1 MLPNTRY
8 KRLPHHK
15 YDVNG
20 FALLKMTALYGANA
34 AGKSNLVKAMSLL
47 IDIVTFNKIPPRFS
61 DTQFKFRD
69 EKYEDQILAIEFF
82 QNEIPFYYALKINK
96 GIIKTEELYI
106 SGLGKNEDKLIFERN
121 TNEEG
126 KTTLQFLPEFE
137 NDAESQVLKRVIQK
151 NLAKPNEPIFYLLS
165 DMDNPFL
172 KDINVAFHWFGNT
185 LLFEEISGQGIL
197 AHAADNNDEHRNY
210 AEDLI
215 KSFHVGISNLEIQ
228 THLLEDFLIENKL
241 IGERDF
247 EEFESDGI
255 PVVHVLETEKGEFVA
270 ITKENHEW
278 VVKQIRLKHFGKNN
292 KTALFDLYEESDG
305 TVRLLDFVSHFRD
318 IIFLGK
324 TIIIDEIE
332 KSLHPLIIKELIRKF
347 SHEKNTNGQLIFTTH
362 ESNLLDQDIF
372 RRDEI
377 WFAEKDKDGCT
388 DLYSLS
394 DYKEHNT
401 IDIRKGYLMGRYGA
415 IPFLGNL
422 KDLNWHVYD
431 TSETQTV

>member
-20 FALLKMTALYGANA
+20 FGLLKMTALYGANA
-34 AGKSNLVKAMSLL
+34 AGKSNLVKAISLL
-47 IDIVTFNKIPPRFS
+47 KDIVIFSKLPPRFS

-96 GIIKTEELYI
+96 DIIKTEELYI

-137 NDAESQVLKRVIQK
+137 SDAESQVLKRVIEK
-151 NLAKPNEPIFYLLS
+151 NLAKPNQPILKLLS
-165 DMDNPFL
+165 TLNSDFL
-172 KDINVAFHWFGNT
+172 YDVNVALDWFEDT
-185 LLFEEISGQGIL
+185 LQFFFMPNHTIL
-197 AHAADNNDEHRNY
+197 AHLIDQDDTYKYY
-210 AEDLI
+210 AEYLI
-215 KSFHVGISNLEIQ
+215 NSFHLGIDGIKTEKITL
-228 THLLEDFLIENKL
+228 
-241 IGERDF
+241 
-247 EEFESDGI
+247 EEF
-255 PVVHVLETEKGEFVA
+255 VKEKGINNIQQIIKDLEEDPEDVVILNFDDGESIAVV
-270 ITKENHEW
+270 KENSAFY
-278 VVKQIRLKHFGKNN
+278 VKKLKLEHSGKNN
-292 KTALFDLYEESDG
+292 RKAIFDIGEESEG
-305 TVRLLDFVSHFRD
+305 TIRLLDYVPILHD
-318 IIFLGK
+318 IFFNNKIF
-324 TIIIDEIE
+324 IIDEIE
-332 KSLHPLIIKELIRKF
+332 NSLHPLIIKELIRNF
-347 SHEKNTNGQLIFTTH
+347 SKEKNTFGQLIFTTH

-372 RRDEI
+372 RQDEI

-431 TSETQTV
+431 TEKQTV